1 MFIPFHP
8 QFAQPAGLM
17 LQVRGCNQQQILLW
31 RKLRMPVVNWPR
43 ADVQE
48 TQARKILYQVWLM
61 WYLADFHS
69 PLILL
74 FTLRFELFLF
84 VL

>member
-1 MFIPFHP
+1 
-8 QFAQPAGLM
+8 
-17 LQVRGCNQQQILLW
+17 
-31 RKLRMPVVNWPR
+31 MPVVNWPR